1 MERRAALYS
10 MFPLEIARDETSLER
25 CPVGGIPG
33 RPWRSR
39 HLFDR
44 LRPVPR
50 HAGFPLADPVD
61 LLRGPRPHRLRV
73 AAGLPGAADLSR
85 EDLGL
90 DSDGARRCSLR
101 SVPILDVLHDA
112 TASAVERRAAGRP
125 ESAGLHAAGQGR
137 EPGHALETL
146 RAGCGGR
153 GGGTGRAS
161 VLLPPAL
168 AYTPRL
174 PRGEVAGRARRASQ
188 PPRGCGRAT
197 SAHPPGVFFALLRGA
212 GD

>member
-153 GGGTGRAS
+153 GGGTGRAPD
-161 VLLPPAL
+161 LLPRILVTALQLRVAQLPGPAPGL
-168 AYTPRL
+168 RAPR
-174 PRGEVAGRARRASQ
+174 PSVGRH
-188 PPRGCGRAT
+188 T
-197 SAHPPGVFFALLRGA
+197 LDV
-212 GD
+212 